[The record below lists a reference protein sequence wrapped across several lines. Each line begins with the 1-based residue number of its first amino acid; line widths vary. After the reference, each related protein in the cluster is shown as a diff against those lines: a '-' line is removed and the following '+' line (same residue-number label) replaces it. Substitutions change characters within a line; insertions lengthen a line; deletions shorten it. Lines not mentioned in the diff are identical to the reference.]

1 MLRLFE
7 TFLESAPQLVLQLY
21 ILAYNRN
28 FDKDKDWLTAFA
40 ACISL
45 VSLSTS
51 LVSYSKALRDASVN
65 KVSMSWWAFG
75 CQLCWRL
82 SMVASRV
89 IVLVLF
95 ASVYKY
101 WILLVI
107 GLHWFFM
114 TILVKYQGTS
124 LDMGKNEIL
133 KWLFYAIIG
142 FIYIFCFFNLQD
154 GNTRTRLIFF
164 YSVIFIEDAVLMGFW
179 FPYKHEY
186 GVVFVAAVVMVF
198 GGFCLGLIAMLL
210 YYQCYHP
217 TLSVQGI
224 CARMRRCICCEECF
238 SVRRSSN
245 EVSEEGPFRGYPI
258 DVDIPAS
265 RGSVGR
271 SVSKNRNPHAS
282 PTFETELF
290 SHHPS
295 ELQRQYS
302 LDKHRKKVGKEKVLR
317 LHELENGV
325 AKETGLD
332 HGVRFRP
339 DHGVENGFRPDHG
352 VENGSS
358 LSHGV
363 ENGFHP
369 DHGVENGSSLD
380 HGVKNGSSLNHG
392 VENGSSLDHG
402 VENGSSLGHGVEN
415 GSSLDHKV
423 ENSKN
428 CEHGNNIQHSVNK
441 AIAIDIC
448 RIRECPEV
456 NGGDPSTRRTCDG
469 LLHCGPDDVE
479 ETGTS
484 RLKSKNKCDNGLHCG
499 TDDEQETGESGVES
513 KKESDGLHCGVD
525 RSRTGIGQSKSK
537 MPCGDGL
544 HCGTDDEQETGPS
557 ASKKTSG
564 ELHCGTHD
572 VKESTKGEHKLK
584 LCRIQNPKYSLNVN
598 FQHRYSIVSDC
609 ISLSSS
615 SSDSDEASKEVAA
628 NPSNPQCIDE
638 FETELNTKQELKDDN
653 DNFETTLLA
662 QLDNAQSPGPSHSST
677 AQRLLRKSKQAN
689 RVSFPNFVATSL
701 KRGRFSSLRASSE
714 TFAEEMKT
722 KRHTVDLS
730 DLASGG
736 ESEKNCIKGIQRFKP
751 TQFGSVREQLE
762 QLKDSSDEK
771 TM

>member
-21 ILAYNRN
+21 ILAYNRD
-28 FDKDKDWLTAFA
+28 FDEDKDWLTAFA

-51 LVSYSKALRDASVN
+51 LVSYSKALRDASGT
-65 KVSMSWWAFG
+65 KDCMSWWAFG

-82 SMVASRV
+82 TMVASRV

-107 GLHWFFM
+107 GLHWFLM
-114 TILVKYQGTS
+114 TIFVKYQGTS
-124 LDMGKNEIL
+124 FHMGEMF
-133 KWLFYAIIG
+133 KWLFYAVIG
-142 FIYIFCFFNLQD
+142 FIYIFCFFNVKD
-154 GNTRTRLIFF
+154 GTTRARLIFF
-164 YSVIFIEDAVLMGFW
+164 YSVIFVEDAVLMGFW

-186 GVVFVAAVVMVF
+186 GVVFVAAVVMVC

-238 SVRRSSN
+238 SVRKSSY
-245 EVSEEGPFRGYPI
+245 EVSEEGASPGYPI
-258 DVDIPAS
+258 VVDIPVS

-271 SVSKNRNPHAS
+271 SVSQNRNPHAS

-295 ELQRQYS
+295 KLQKQYS
-302 LDKHRKKVGKEKVLR
+302 LDKHRKKIEKEKVLR

-325 AKETGLD
+325 AKETGL
-332 HGVRFRP
+332 G
-339 DHGVENGFRPDHG
+339 HG

-363 ENGFHP
+363 ENGFCP
-369 DHGVENGSSLD
+369 
-380 HGVKNGSSLNHG
+380 
-392 VENGSSLDHG
+392 DHG
-402 VENGSSLGHGVEN
+402 VENGSSLGH
-415 GSSLDHKV
+415 
-423 ENSKN
+423 KN
-428 CEHGNNIQHSVNK
+428 DIQHSGNK

-448 RIRECPEV
+448 RMRECPEV
-456 NGGDPSTRRTCDG
+456 NGRDPSTRRTCDG

-479 ETGTS
+479 ATGT
-484 RLKSKNKCDNGLHCG
+484 CG
-499 TDDEQETGESGVES
+499 TDEQETGESLVES
-513 KKESDGLHCGVD
+513 KKESDGLYCGVD
-525 RSRTGIGQSKSK
+525 RKSSTGIGQSKSK

-544 HCGTDDEQETGPS
+544 HCGTDDEQETGSS

-564 ELHCGTHD
+564 ELHCGTRD

-584 LCRIQNPKYSLNVN
+584 LCQIQNPKYSLNVN

-615 SSDSDEASKEVAA
+615 SSDSDEASKEVA
-628 NPSNPQCIDE
+628 NPRNPQCIDE
-638 FETELNTKQELKDDN
+638 FEAELNTKQELKDDN
-653 DNFETTLLA
+653 DNFETTILA
-662 QLDNAQSPGPSHSST
+662 HQSPGPSHSST
-677 AQRLLRKSKQAN
+677 AQHLLRKSKHAN

-722 KRHTVDLS
+722 KRHTLDLS

-736 ESEKNCIKGIQRFKP
+736 ESEKNCVKVIQRFKP

-762 QLKDSSDEK
+762 QLRDSSDEK
-771 TM
+771 MM

>member
-154 GNTRTRLIFF
+154 GTTRTRLIFF
-164 YSVIFIEDAVLMGFW
+164 YSVIFMEDAVLMGFW

-186 GVVFVAAVVMVF
+186 GVVFVAAVVMVC

-302 LDKHRKKVGKEKVLR
+302 LDKHRKKIGKEKVLR

-332 HGVRFRP
+332 HGNGSSLN
-339 DHGVENGFRPDHG
+339 HGVENGFCPDHG

-358 LSHGV
+358 L
-363 ENGFHP
+363 N
-369 DHGVENGSSLD
+369 

-392 VENGSSLDHG
+392 VENGSSL
-402 VENGSSLGHGVEN
+402 NHGVEN

-428 CEHGNNIQHSVNK
+428 CEHRNDIQHSVNK

-448 RIRECPEV
+448 RIRECPEA
-456 NGGDPSTRRTCDG
+456 NGGDPSTRQTCDG

-499 TDDEQETGESGVES
+499 TDDEQETGESVVG
-513 KKESDGLHCGVD
+513 
-525 RSRTGIGQSKSK
+525 SRTGIGQSKSK
-537 MPCGDGL
+537 TPCGDGL
-544 HCGTDDEQETGPS
+544 HCGTDDEQETGSS
-557 ASKKTSG
+557 ALKKTSG

-584 LCRIQNPKYSLNVN
+584 LCGIQNPKYSLNVN

-628 NPSNPQCIDE
+628 NPRNPQCIDE

-662 QLDNAQSPGPSHSST
+662 HLDNAQSPDPSHSST

-736 ESEKNCIKGIQRFKP
+736 ESEKNCVKGIQRFKP

-771 TM
+771 AM